1 MYRPDK
7 VRVGRCCDK
16 YRCRPCHHCAASAN
30 DMESAAAEKTEI
42 GLERGVYA
50 WNAVSIPLRD
60 FSMML
65 SAKGEI
71 NPVSV

>member
-1 MYRPDK
+1 
-7 VRVGRCCDK
+7 
-16 YRCRPCHHCAASAN
+16 
-30 DMESAAAEKTEI
+30 MESAAAEKTEI

-50 WNAVSIPLRD
+50 WNTVRMPLLN

-71 NPVSV
+71 ISVSV